1 MPDKFNSREIG
12 YIPFNGP
19 MTRHGGISSII
30 EFSNFIRRLVP
41 KHLYYSIAYYR
52 DPLERVMAEK
62 GWEGAELIFDLD
74 ADHIEGANNM
84 SYEEI
89 LAEVKKHTIRL
100 IEKYLMGM
108 MHFNENEISLY
119 FSGGRGYHV
128 HIKSERVYGL
138 SSDSRREIANLV
150 RGEGI
155 TAKEIKQN
163 PTLIKHDGEGW
174 LVEIDD
180 LFCSVINDCLNGNG
194 DESLKDIFTDGRVRN
209 GYITGMKRPA
219 GKSGSN
225 RNRGSILS
233 KKGPEKYKFFEE
245 NDMIVLEHAVKLIKN
260 RNACEIDEPVSTDIH
275 RLIRFPGS
283 LHGKTGLKVVP
294 VELKDIR
301 SFDPLRD
308 AIPDEFKNGEIRI
321 NTQKKTEIKFDGEL
335 FKLEGAQS
343 VRRDLAIFLI
353 SSGRSILE

>member
-19 MTRHGGISSII
+19 MTRHGEISSII
-30 EFSNFIRRLVP
+30 EFSNFIRRIVP
-41 KHLYYSIAYYR
+41 KHLYYSIAYYNK
-52 DPLERVMAEK
+52 PLERIMAEK
-62 GWEGAELIFDLD
+62 EWVGAELIFDLD
-74 ADHIEGANNM
+74 ADHIEGANKM

-89 LAEVKKHTIRL
+89 LAEVKKHTMRL

-108 MHFNENEISLY
+108 LQFNENEISLY

-128 HIKSERVYGL
+128 HIKSERVYAL

-163 PTLIKHDGEGW
+163 SGLIRNEGQGW
-174 LVEIDD
+174 LAEIDEI
-180 LFCSVINDCLNGNG
+180 FCNIIEGCIKGNDEGSLN
-194 DESLKDIFTDGRVRN
+194 EIFPDGRIRN
-209 GYITGMKRPA
+209 GYISGMKRPA
-219 GKSGSN
+219 GKIGSN
-225 RNRGSILS
+225 RNRGSVLS

-245 NDMIVLEHAVKLIKN
+245 SDMQVLEYAVKIVKN

-294 VELKDIR
+294 IEIKDMPL
-301 SFDPLRD
+301 FDPLRD
-308 AIPDEFKNGEIRI
+308 AIPVEFRNGEIRV
-321 NTQKKTEIKFDGEL
+321 NTPNKTEIKFDGEL
-335 FKLEGAQS
+335 FKLEG
-343 VRRDLAIFLI
+343 VEKLRRDLAIFLI